1 MEFLRRRREF
11 ITLLGSA
18 AAWPLAAPAQQA
30 AMPVVGFLSG
40 GAPGPFKHLVA
51 AFREGLKETGYIEG
65 QNATIQYRWAEGQY
79 DRLPLLATDLARRQ
93 VAVIAATGGTQA
105 GLAAK
110 AATATIPIVFSSGI
124 DPITAGLVVSFNR
137 PGGNVTGVY
146 LLISELDPKKLG
158 LLRELVPNASVIAV
172 LLNPRSADIRARSAG
187 VQEAARTVGQH
198 IRILHASTERELET
212 AFASLAE
219 LRAGA
224 LVVSSDPFFN
234 SRRDQIVALAARYAI
249 PAIYEGREYALAGGL
264 ISYGTSLAEGYR
276 QVGLYA
282 GRILKGEKPADLPV
296 VQPTKF
302 EYVINLKTAKTLGL
316 TVPSSMQ
323 FLADE
328 VIE

>member
-1 MEFLRRRREF
+1 MIGRREF
-11 ITLLGSA
+11 ITLLGDA
-18 AAWPLAAPAQQA
+18 AVAWPLAARAQQPT
-30 AMPVVGFLSG
+30 MPVVGFLSG
-40 GAPGPFKHLVA
+40 AAPGPFTHLVA

-65 QNATIQYRWAEGQY
+65 QNATIEYRWAEGQY
-79 DRLPLLATDLARRQ
+79 ERLPAMAADLVRRQ
-93 VAVIAATGGTQA
+93 VAVIAATGGTLA

-124 DPITAGLVVSFNR
+124 DPIKAGLVASLNR
-137 PGGNVTGVY
+137 PGGNITGVY

-158 LLRELVPNASVIAV
+158 LLRELVPHASVIAV
-172 LLNPRSADIRARSAG
+172 LLNPDSADIRARSAA
-187 VQEAARTVGQH
+187 VQEAARTIGQQ
-198 IRILHASTERELET
+198 IQILHASSERELER
-212 AFASLAE
+212 AFASLAQVQ
-219 LRAGA
+219 AVA

-234 SRRDQIVALAARYAI
+234 SRRNQLVALSARYAI

-264 ISYGTSLAEGYR
+264 ISYGISFAEGYR

-302 EYVINLKTAKTLGL
+302 ELVINLKTAKALGL
-316 TVPSSMQ
+316 TVTNSMQ
-323 FLADE
+323 LLADE

>member
-1 MEFLRRRREF
+1 MVHV
-11 ITLLGSA
+11 T
-18 AAWPLAAPAQQA
+18 
-30 AMPVVGFLSG
+30 FLSG
-40 GAPGPFKHLVA
+40 AAPGPFKHLVA
-51 AFREGLKETGYIEG
+51 AFREGLKEIGYIEG
-65 QNATIQYRWAEGQY
+65 QNATIEYRWADGQY

-93 VAVIAATGGTQA
+93 VAVIAATRGTQA

-124 DPITAGLVVSFNR
+124 DPITAGLVASLNR

-146 LLISELDPKKLG
+146 LLISELEPKKLG
-158 LLRELVPNASVIAV
+158 LLRELVPDASVIAV
-172 LLNPRSADIRARSAG
+172 LLNPRSADIRARSAI
-187 VQEAARTVGQH
+187 VQEAARTVGQQ

-212 AFASLAE
+212 AFASLAQ

-234 SRRDQIVALAARYAI
+234 SRRDQLVALAARYAI

-282 GRILKGEKPADLPV
+282 GRILKGERPADLPV

-302 EYVINLKTAKTLGL
+302 EFVINLKAAKALGL
-316 TVPSSMQ
+316 TIPSSMQ
-323 FLADE
+323 LLADE

>member
-1 MEFLRRRREF
+1 MKRREF

-18 AAWPLAAPAQQA
+18 AAAWPLAARA
-30 AMPVVGFLSG
+30 AMPAIGFLSG

-65 QNATIQYRWAEGQY
+65 QNATIEYRWAEGQY

-124 DPITAGLVVSFNR
+124 DPITAGLVASFNR

-276 QVGLYA
+276 QVGFYA

-302 EYVINLKTAKTLGL
+302 EYVINLKTAKALGL

>member
-1 MEFLRRRREF
+1 MRRREF
-11 ITLLGSA
+11 ITLLGGA
-18 AAWPLAAPAQQA
+18 AVAWPLAARAQQPGV
-30 AMPVVGFLSG
+30 PVIGFLSG
-40 GAPGPFKHLVA
+40 AAPDPFKHLVA

-65 QNATIQYRWAEGQY
+65 QNSTIEYRWAEGQY
-79 DRLPLLATDLARRQ
+79 ERLPILAADLARRQ

-124 DPITAGLVVSFNR
+124 DPITAGLVASLNR

-158 LLRELVPNASVIAV
+158 LLRELVPDASVIAV
-172 LLNPRSADIRARSAG
+172 LLNPHSADIRARSAA
-187 VQEAARTVGQH
+187 VQEAARTVGQQIH
-198 IRILHASTERELET
+198 PLHASTERELET
-212 AFASLAE
+212 TFVSLAQ

-234 SRRDQIVALAARYAI
+234 SRRDQLVALAARYSI
-249 PAIYEGREYALAGGL
+249 PAIYEGREYAMAGGL

-276 QVGLYA
+276 QVGLYT

-302 EYVINLKTAKTLGL
+302 EFVINLKTAKALGL
-316 TVPSSMQ
+316 TVPASMQ
-323 FLADE
+323 LLADE